1 MTVSSADL
9 QGGGQ
14 TLWDVYKLFNL
25 QGSTDWYAA
34 ARQLPKLIALFFV
47 VTFGSSLDISAIQA
61 DLPIPLDYNRELQ
74 TVGAQQKPAL
84 PEVHS
89 RPQLMILYVN
99 ARLIAAGGPVENPW
113 HILQI

>member
-1 MTVSSADL
+1 MISGWMAACRSIIEPVLSTDL

-25 QGSTDWYAA
+25 QGSRDWYAA

-74 TVGAQQKPAL
+74 TVGAL
-84 PEVHS
+84 LN
-89 RPQLMILYVN
+89 RC
-99 ARLIAAGGPVENPW
+99 
-113 HILQI
+113 